1 MKNMNTDYDLNE
13 VLKMMAFTG
22 LSADDLHTMKA
33 LELLCE
39 RHYKRNAIIFKS
51 GEITE
56 NLGIVVRGN
65 VIVESVDYW
74 GSKSILSSVLP
85 GKVFGE
91 TYALSGHRLMIDAR
105 ATEPS
110 TIFLLNV
117 KAIMSGQYD
126 HYSWQHQMLKNLL
139 LLSSRRGLTL
149 SLHIF
154 YITPKKI
161 RERVSY
167 YLSGMAS
174 SLGTTEFDIPFN
186 REQFADFLNVDRSA
200 LSKELSCMQK
210 EGLIEF
216 RKNHFKLLELE
227 HTEINTTR

>member
-74 GSKSILSSVLP
+74 GSKSIL
-85 GKVFGE
+85 
-91 TYALSGHRLMIDAR
+91 
-105 ATEPS
+105 
-110 TIFLLNV
+110 LNV

-126 HYSWQHQMLKNLL
+126 HYSSQHQTLKNLL

-200 LSKELSCMQK
+200 LSKELSNMQK

>member
-1 MKNMNTDYDLNE
+1 MADVLN
-13 VLKMMAFTG
+13 MMAFKG
-22 LSADDLHTMKA
+22 ISEEDIKTMK
-33 LELLCE
+33 ELGILRE
-39 RHYKRNAIIFKS
+39 HYYRSNSTIFKA

-56 NLGIVVRGN
+56 ELGIVIKGR
-65 VIVESVDYW
+65 VIVENVDYW
-74 GSKSILSSVLP
+74 GSKSVLSSALP

-105 ATEPS
+105 ATEPT

-117 KAIMSGQYD
+117 QAIMSGKYD
-126 HYSWQHQMLKNLL
+126 HYGWQQQMLKNLL

-161 RERVSY
+161 RERISY

-174 SLGTTEFDIPFN
+174 SLGKTEFDIPFN
-186 REQFADFLNVDRSA
+186 REQFADFLNTDRSA
-200 LSKELSCMQK
+200 LSKELSRMQK

-216 RKNHFKLLELE
+216 HKNHFKLLELE
-227 HTEINTTR
+227 HTEINTSH

>member
-1 MKNMNTDYDLNE
+1 MKKQSPDYDPDE
-13 VLKMMAFTG
+13 VLKMMAFSG
-22 LSADDLHTMKA
+22 LTAEDLDVMRS
-33 LELLCE
+33 LGLLCIH
-39 RHYKRNAIIFKS
+39 RYKRNSFIFKS
-51 GEITE
+51 GEITK
-56 NLGIVVRGN
+56 NLGIVIKGN
-65 VIVESVDYW
+65 VIVENVDYW

-105 ATEPS
+105 ATEPT

-117 KAIMSGQYD
+117 QAIMSGKYD
-126 HYSWQHQMLKNLL
+126 HYGWQQQMLKNLL

-161 RERVSY
+161 RERISY

-174 SLGTTEFDIPFN
+174 SLGKTEFDIPFN
-186 REQFADFLNVDRSA
+186 REQFADFLNTDRSA
-200 LSKELSCMQK
+200 LSKELSRMQR

-216 RKNHFKLLELE
+216 HKNHFKLLELE
-227 HTEINTTR
+227 HAEINTSH

>member
-22 LSADDLHTMKA
+22 LSADDLHTMKS

-56 NLGIVVRGN
+56 NLGIVIRGN

-186 REQFADFLNVDRSA
+186 RQQLADYLNLDRSA
-200 LSKELSCMQK
+200 LSKELSRMRD
-210 EGLIEF
+210 EGMLAY
-216 RKNHFKLLELE
+216 RRTHFILYKTE
-227 HTEINTTR
+227 H

>member
-126 HYSWQHQMLKNLL
+126 HYSWQHQML
-139 LLSSRRGLTL
+139 
-149 SLHIF
+149 
-154 YITPKKI
+154 
-161 RERVSY
+161 
-167 YLSGMAS
+167 
-174 SLGTTEFDIPFN
+174 
-186 REQFADFLNVDRSA
+186 
-200 LSKELSCMQK
+200 
-210 EGLIEF
+210 
-216 RKNHFKLLELE
+216 
-227 HTEINTTR
+227 